1 MASKA
6 NNDGTTAKRG
16 RKASK
21 KNTTES
27 EIVLGLTI
35 DQQRA
40 KVIEAAKSLRPFD
53 TRAWTDADYLQEMSA
68 VPVTFGGIR
77 FHVKGFKGEI
87 KDKKTGE
94 VIGYETYALL
104 VLGKGVSLGAR
115 KLSPIL
121 AKVDNADPMKLK
133 LCAFMAW
140 VEAGGRVTPEMGC
153 EIAEPVGKGGRKSS
167 KTSDPNDTA
176 DDVII
181 LPS

>member
-6 NNDGTTAKRG
+6 NTDGKTTTRG

-21 KNTTES
+21 KNTEP
-27 EIVLGLTI
+27 ELVMGLTP
-35 DQQRA
+35 DQQRM
-40 KVIEAAKSLRPFD
+40 KVIKAAKSLRSFD
-53 TRAWTDADYLQEMSA
+53 TRAWTDADYMQEMGA

-77 FHVKGFKGEI
+77 FHVKGLMGET
-87 KDKKTGE
+87 KDKQGNVTTE
-94 VIGYETYALL
+94 VYSLL

-115 KLSPIL
+115 KLSSIL

-133 LCAFMAW
+133 LCAFIAW
-140 VEAGGRVTPEMGC
+140 SEAGGRVTPEMGC

-167 KTSDPNDTA
+167 SKVSDPNDTA
-176 DDVII
+176 DDVIT

>member
-6 NNDGTTAKRG
+6 NNDGKTTTRG

-21 KNTTES
+21 KNTEP
-27 EIVLGLTI
+27 ELVMGLTP
-35 DQQRA
+35 DQQRM
-40 KVIEAAKSLRPFD
+40 KVIEAAKSLRSFD
-53 TRAWTDADYLQEMSA
+53 TRAWTDADYLQEMCA

-104 VLGKGVSLGAR
+104 VLGKGVSLGVR
-115 KLSPIL
+115 KLLPIL
-121 AKVDNADPMKLK
+121 AKVDNVDPMKLK

-140 VEAGGRVTPEMGC
+140 TEAGGRVTPEMGC

-167 KTSDPNDTA
+167 SKMSDPNDTA
-176 DDVII
+176 DDVIT

>member
-21 KNTTES
+21 KNTIES

-53 TRAWTDADYLQEMSA
+53 TRAWTDADYLQEMGA

-77 FHVKGFKGEI
+77 FHVKGLMGET
-87 KDKKTGE
+87 KDKQGNVTTE
-94 VIGYETYALL
+94 VYSLL

-115 KLSPIL
+115 KLSSIL

-140 VEAGGRVTPEMGC
+140 SEAGGRVTPEMGC
-153 EIAEPVGKGGRKSS
+153 EVAVPAGKGGRKSS
-167 KTSDPNDTA
+167 SKMSDPNDTA
-176 DDVII
+176 DDVIT

>member
-21 KNTTES
+21 KNTIES

-53 TRAWTDADYLQEMSA
+53 TRAWTDADYLQEMGA

-77 FHVKGFKGEI
+77 FHVKGLMGET
-87 KDKKTGE
+87 KDKQGNVTTE
-94 VIGYETYALL
+94 VYSLL

-140 VEAGGRVTPEMGC
+140 SAAGGRVTPEMGC
-153 EIAEPVGKGGRKSS
+153 EIAEPAGKGGRKSS
-167 KTSDPNDTA
+167 SKMSDPNDTA
-176 DDVII
+176 DDVIT